1 MSEPQE
7 KERLQEHFADADH
20 NHAERWDSL
29 WKAGDFLPW
38 DRGQACPALEDT
50 LIEKTGLI
58 GESTVSANDGQK
70 TRKKALVPGCG
81 RGYDVLLL
89 SSFGYDSYG
98 LELSETALKRAL
110 EEQEK
115 NAHKYAA
122 RDPKIGKGTV
132 HFLNGDFF
140 DNTTWKQGGSSAD
153 DQIARKGAF
162 DLIFDYTV
170 RRKRPR
176 MPYQPAATYA
186 QSQLTTH
193 AQVPLRFTAQTSA
206 RMGTA
211 HV

>member
-1 MSEPQE
+1 MSEPQ
-7 KERLQEHFADADH
+7 KRERLQEHFASADY
-20 NHAERWDSL
+20 NPAERWDSL

-38 DRGQACPALEDT
+38 DRGNASPALEDT

-58 GESTVSANDGQK
+58 GEALVEVEDRQK
-70 TRKKALVPGCG
+70 MRKRALVPGCG

-89 SSFGYDSYG
+89 ASFGYDSYG

-122 RDPKIGKGTV
+122 RDSNVGKGTA

-140 DNTTWKQGGSSAD
+140 NDSTTWKQGGSSAFESVSPNG
-153 DQIARKGAF
+153 KF

-170 RRKRPR
+170 RRTTSLFI
-176 MPYQPAATYA
+176 ALAYA

-193 AQVPLRFTAQTSA
+193 LKSFSPL
-206 RMGTA
+206 
-211 HV
+211 

>member
-1 MSEPQE
+1 MSEPQ

-20 NHAERWDSL
+20 NPAERWDNL

-38 DRGQACPALEDT
+38 DRGQASPALEDI

-58 GESTVSANDGQK
+58 GESTAGTNDGQK
-70 TRKKALVPGCG
+70 IRKKALVPGCG

-89 SSFGYDSYG
+89 SSFGYDAYG

-122 RDPKIGKGTV
+122 RDPKVGKGAV
-132 HFLNGDFF
+132 QFLNGDFF
-140 DNTTWKQGGSSAD
+140 DSTTWKQGGSSVGEKLA
-153 DQIARKGAF
+153 QKGTF

-170 RRKRPR
+170 RRKPPR
-176 MPYQPAATYA
+176 ML
-186 QSQLTTH
+186 S
-193 AQVPLRFTAQTSA
+193 
-206 RMGTA
+206 
-211 HV
+211 